1 MSTSQEKKKDLSNEE
16 KIDENENKK
25 YLLFK
30 ENLKHAKV
38 FSSCQMCCE
47 LQVKENK

>member
-1 MSTSQEKKKDLSNEE
+1 MSTSQEKEEDLSNEE

-30 ENLKHAKV
+30 EIKKKLMRILSHLK
-38 FSSCQMCCE
+38 ME
-47 LQVKENK
+47 